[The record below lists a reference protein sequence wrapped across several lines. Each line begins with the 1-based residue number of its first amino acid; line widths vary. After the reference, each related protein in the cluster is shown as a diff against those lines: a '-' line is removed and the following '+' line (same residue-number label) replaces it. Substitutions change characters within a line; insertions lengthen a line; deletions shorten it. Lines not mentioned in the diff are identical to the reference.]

1 VEAKCLS
8 LHCNRPQYCLST
20 STHSFLENLLL
31 YSSPLRHLGH
41 IEFPPR
47 RLCHS
52 DEIHARVI
60 TEARRMEKRDIS
72 LGSGR
77 LSARGLSLSGD
88 IKRRI
93 YADRFMPESGF
104 TRAGQFAMYVC
115 ALRCWCRV
123 DCAHSMN
130 KPESTLPNNQQ
141 LTRTPPASA
150 CGAKYLRRPD
160 ILITCEYAH
169 K

>member
-1 VEAKCLS
+1 MPISTL
-8 LHCNRPQYCLST
+8 QQTTQFCLST

-47 RLCHS
+47 ADSCHS
-52 DEIHARVI
+52 DEIHAARVI
-60 TEARRMEKRDIS
+60 IITQARGKAERDIS
-72 LGSGR
+72 LGTGR
-77 LSARGLSLSGD
+77 LFARGLSLSGD

-104 TRAGQFAMYVC
+104 MRAGQFATCV
-115 ALRCWCRV
+115 RCWCRV

-130 KPESTLPNNQQ
+130 KPESTLPNNH
-141 LTRTPPASA
+141 LSLSRSPAASA
-150 CGAKYLRRPD
+150 CLRRKIFTASRHFD
-160 ILITCEYAH
+160 HVRICT
-169 K
+169 